1 MNYIVALV
9 TVPSEEVGTAV
20 AQALLD
26 RRLVA
31 CVNIVP
37 AVNSLYVWEGELC
50 SDDELLLIIKSK
62 AALFDE
68 LASVVQDVHPY
79 EVPEIIALPI
89 VAGSQDYLDWIEKVT
104 GD

>member
-50 SDDELLLIIKSK
+50 SDDELLLVIKSK

-79 EVPEIIALPI
+79 DVPEIIALPI